1 MAYPNKFTDAQVEI
15 LGETGAA
22 KRLSIN
28 STSETERVALTA
40 TTRRV
45 SIKAV
50 GADANYKFGGS
61 TVTASSPTSANYDS
75 NNVCHYIADG
85 ERLDFACSEGTYIA
99 AIAISGTGVI
109 EITELV

>member
-1 MAYPNKFTDAQVEI
+1 MSYPSKYKDAQVEI
-15 LGETGAA
+15 LGELGAA
-22 KRLSIN
+22 KKLSIN
-28 STSETERVALTA
+28 ATNENNRIALTA

-50 GADANYKFGGS
+50 GADANYKFGDS
-61 TVTASSPTSANYDS
+61 TVSVSSPTSASYNS

-85 ERLDFACSEGTYIA
+85 ERLDFACPEGTNIA
-99 AIAISGTGVI
+99 AIAISGSGSL

>member
-1 MAYPNKFTDAQVEI
+1 MAYPSKYKDAQVEV

-22 KRLSIN
+22 KRRTATT
-28 STSETERVALTA
+28 TSSRVELTS

-50 GADANYKFGGS
+50 GADMRYAFGGS
-61 TVTASSPTSANYDS
+61 TIEATTTS
-75 NNVCHYIADG
+75 HYIADG
-85 ERLDFACSEGTYIA
+85 ERLDFACPEGTYIA
-99 AIAISGTGVI
+99 VETVSGTGDL

>member
-1 MAYPNKFTDAQVEI
+1 MAYPSKYKDAQVEV

-22 KRLSIN
+22 KRRTATT
-28 STSETERVALTA
+28 TSSRVELTS

-50 GADANYKFGGS
+50 GADMRYKFGGS
-61 TVTASSPTSANYDS
+61 TVTASTSYGTDI
-75 NNVCHYIADG
+75 CHYIADG
-85 ERLDFACSEGTYIA
+85 ERLDFVCPEGSYIA
-99 AIAISGTGVI
+99 VVTVSGTGAL